1 MPQSIYDQLGYF
13 CLFFLSDRISEI
25 PHELRQGGSM
35 VHVDLEDHR
44 NEEYTKPV
52 VKAKP
57 FSGKGHTLGSP
68 APTVVSTPVTPTGSG
83 PAIPSANAEQR

>member
-1 MPQSIYDQLGYF
+1 MINDNIRS
-13 CLFFLSDRISEI
+13 ISEI
-25 PHELRQGGSM
+25 PQELRQGGGM

-44 NEEYTKPV
+44 NEEFTKAV

-83 PAIPSANAEQR
+83 PTISSANAEQRLVGQ

>member
-1 MPQSIYDQLGYF
+1 
-13 CLFFLSDRISEI
+13 
-25 PHELRQGGSM
+25 M

-44 NEEYTKPV
+44 NEEFTKAA

-68 APTVVSTPVTPTGSG
+68 APTVVSTPVTPTGSA
-83 PAIPSANAEQR
+83 PPINSANAEQR